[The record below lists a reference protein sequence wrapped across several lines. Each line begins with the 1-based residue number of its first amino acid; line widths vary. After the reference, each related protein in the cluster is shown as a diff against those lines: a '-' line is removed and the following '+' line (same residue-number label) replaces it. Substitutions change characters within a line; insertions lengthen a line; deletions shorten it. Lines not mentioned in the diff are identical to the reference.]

1 MIPGS
6 SGLLFLV
13 SFHKG
18 IVPDDLYIE
27 LFLGYSNKF
36 EDIWIICLVTK
47 YLRTGAIKY
56 GQQCT

>member
-6 SGLLFLV
+6 SGLLFFV
-13 SFHKG
+13 SFHNG

-27 LFLGYSNKF
+27 LFLGCSKKF
-36 EDIWIICLVTK
+36 EDIWIFCLVTK

-56 GQQCT
+56 GQ